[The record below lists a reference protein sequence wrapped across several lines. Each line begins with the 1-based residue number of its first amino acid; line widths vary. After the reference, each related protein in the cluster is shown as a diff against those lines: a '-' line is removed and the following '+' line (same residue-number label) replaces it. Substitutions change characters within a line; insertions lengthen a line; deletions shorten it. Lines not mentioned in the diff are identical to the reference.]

1 MRKHYWKLKFAKLL
15 TLVRGVFIRK
25 GEKRVLILKNSKN
38 DSEKN
43 SNIHK
48 TKHKSINSNN
58 PSTKSLTSN
67 HEPGKN
73 IGC

>member
-1 MRKHYWKLKFAKLL
+1 
-15 TLVRGVFIRK
+15 VRVFFEK
-25 GEKRVLILKNSKN
+25 GKKSVLILKNSEN
-38 DSEKN
+38 DPEKN
-43 SNIHK
+43 GDIRK